1 MSTVTDKDKV
11 EDLFP
16 TEFRHDAV
24 VNFING
30 LIGGSIRLTQPTT
43 NDAVPIYAQTYSG
56 IVRDVEKYVSGRLRG
71 EELDAIESAIFRN
84 LAILRSMNG
93 IQDVV
98 SQTQLEK
105 DILELKARTNSTNAL
120 LVDVLKV
127 LDMVVKKLDG
137 N

>member
-1 MSTVTDKDKV
+1 MSTVTENDRV
-11 EDLFP
+11 EDSFT

-24 VNFING
+24 VNFIKG
-30 LIGGSIRLTQPTT
+30 LIGGSIRLAQPTT
-43 NDAVPIYAQTYSG
+43 SDAIPIYAETYRG
-56 IVRDVEKYVSGRLRG
+56 IIRDVERYVSVRLRG
-71 EELDAIESAIFRN
+71 EELDAIESTIFRN

-105 DILELKARTNSTNAL
+105 DILELKTRTNSTNAM

>member
-1 MSTVTDKDKV
+1 MSTVTDNDKV

-16 TEFRHDAV
+16 IEFRHDAV
-24 VNFING
+24 VNFIKG
-30 LIGGSIRLTQPTT
+30 LIGGSIRLEQPTT
-43 NDAVPIYAQTYSG
+43 SDAIPIYAETYRG
-56 IVRDVEKYVSGRLRG
+56 IIRDVERYVSGRLRG
-71 EELDAIESAIFRN
+71 EELDAIESTIFRN
-84 LAILRSMNG
+84 LALLRSMNG

-105 DILELKARTNSTNAL
+105 DILELKSRTNSTNAL